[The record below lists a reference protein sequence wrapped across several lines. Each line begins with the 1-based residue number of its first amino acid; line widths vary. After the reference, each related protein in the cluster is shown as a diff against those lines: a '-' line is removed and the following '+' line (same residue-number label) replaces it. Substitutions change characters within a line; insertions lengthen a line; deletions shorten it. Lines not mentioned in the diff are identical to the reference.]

1 MEDRMLPATSSPECA
16 VFSWPLPP
24 FFQLTGALLEESHA
38 HDCAI
43 EMLDGRILGARLQR
57 FEPEAGRINVEMAG
71 HGSPQRLKLERVRAI
86 RLSMPVSLIR
96 DDELINAAGADA
108 DHATDESEVTVRFPD
123 GTTLTGI
130 TYGFVRSNAG
140 LFLYFPEEDTGLATR
155 CFIPA
160 QQLDDVQIGLR
171 MADTV
176 AQKDHQMTTGS
187 TDAAPG
193 KPEKLSDEK
202 LGQLLLNGGITSPD
216 DLQLAI
222 RSQKRLP
229 MMKLGDLLVDSD
241 LITPMQLSEALKFQ
255 TIHPG
260 KRLGDILVGMGAV
273 TVRLVQMA
281 LSEKLGVP
289 FVNVRDFQTDPLAL
303 DLVSAAV
310 AAQYQA
316 LPLMRVEGAL
326 VVAMENPLAM
336 DFVQK
341 LQFLSKHTIVPVIGD
356 PDDLRDRISKEYA
369 SLELASAMA
378 STDTA
383 QTHSG
388 ENLRSKDVS
397 QMKVEELTSALTR
410 ETLHPAESKDREVEE
425 ARVMD
430 NALVRLLNKIIID
443 AHTQGASDIHI
454 ESNAG
459 KTNTLVRF
467 RKDGDLEDYLE
478 LQPAYRN
485 ALVSRIKI
493 MAGLDISERRHAQ
506 DGKISFGHFGQR
518 PIELRVAIVPTI
530 ENLEDVVLRILGGVD
545 PLPLK
550 ALGLDARDFTELK
563 KMVARS
569 YGLFLV
575 CGPTGSGKTTTLHS
589 VLHHINKPDIKIWT
603 AEDPVEITQPGLR
616 QVQINSRIDW
626 TFAAAMRAFLRA
638 DPDVIMVGEIRD
650 AETAK
655 IAIEASLTGHLIL
668 STLHTNSAAES
679 VVRLLDLGMDPFNFA
694 DALIGI
700 LSQRLARK
708 LCQKCKQPHSATHA
722 EISEM
727 LDEYCAGTNLD
738 KSAVLTAWRKDFA
751 PEGEFVLYEP
761 VGCDDCHSGYKGRVG
776 VYELLGGSD
785 EVKQLVRSRATVPQ
799 IVRAG
804 CDGGMRLLRQDA
816 IEKVLSGLLDR
827 VSARA
832 VSS

>member
-1 MEDRMLPATSSPECA
+1 MLPATSSRECA

-24 FFQLTGALLEESHA
+24 FFQLSGTSLEGHA

-57 FEPEAGRINVEMAG
+57 FEPEAGCINVEMAG
-71 HGSPQRLKLERVRAI
+71 HAGPQRLRLERVRAI
-86 RLSMPVSLIR
+86 RLSMPVSLIL
-96 DDELINAAGADA
+96 DTDMVNAAGADA
-108 DHATDESEVTVRFPD
+108 AHAADESEVTVRFPD

-130 TYGFVRSNAG
+130 TCGLAKVNAG
-140 LFLYFPEEDTGLATR
+140 LFLYFPDGDTGLVVP

-171 MADTV
+171 MPDTL
-176 AQKDHQMTTGS
+176 AQKDQGATEA
-187 TDAAPG
+187 TDVALNQQ
-193 KPEKLSDEK
+193 EKLSEEK
-202 LGQLLLNGGITSPD
+202 LGQLLLNGGITSPE

-222 RSQKRLP
+222 RSRKRLP

-241 LITPMQLSEALKFQ
+241 LITPIQLSEALKLQ
-255 TIHPG
+255 TVHPG

-273 TVRLVQMA
+273 TMRLVQMA

-310 AAQYQA
+310 ATQYQA
-316 LPLMRVEGAL
+316 LPLMRVESAL

-369 SLELASAMA
+369 SLELASAIA
-378 STDTA
+378 RADTSQA
-383 QTHSG
+383 HPS
-388 ENLRSKDVS
+388 ENLRSKDVT

-459 KTNTLVRF
+459 KTNTLIRF

-478 LQPAYRN
+478 LQPTYRN

-545 PLPLK
+545 PLPLQ

-708 LCQKCKQPHSATHA
+708 LCQKCKQPHAATNT

-727 LDEYCAGTNLD
+727 LDEYCAGTSLN
-738 KSAVLTAWRKDFA
+738 KPAVLAAWRKDFA
-751 PEGEFVLYEP
+751 PEGQFVLYEP
-761 VGCDDCHSGYKGRVG
+761 AGCDACHAGYKGRVG